1 MKFSEAWLREWV
13 DPSLTQDEL
22 VHQLTMA
29 GLEVDGIEPAA
40 ETFSG
45 VVLARIETAAP
56 HPDADKLQVCE
67 VNDGSATYQVVCG
80 APNARAGLA
89 TAFAR
94 VGAVLPDNFKIKAA
108 KLRGVESSGMLCSAA
123 ELGLGQDH
131 DGIIELP
138 GDLDLGSDLNAL
150 INDLLALPD
159 STIDLDLTPNRGDCL
174 SMMGLAREVGVLNE
188 LSVQYPVIEPVEPR
202 TETTFPVVVEAAAQ
216 CPRYLGRVIEN
227 VDLTQPSPLWMQER
241 LRRCGLRSIDAVVDV
256 TNYVLMELGQPMHA
270 FDLAQ
275 LNDHICVR
283 MAKPAERLTLLD
295 GQAVSL
301 DEQTLLIT
309 DAKGPVAMGGV
320 MGGEHSGVSA
330 QTQNVF
336 LECAFFAPIAIAGTA
351 RRYGLHTDASH
362 RYERGVD
369 SELQWLAM
377 HRATA
382 LLLDI
387 VGGEPGPIT
396 EQLSGAHLPERS
408 PVRLRQTRL
417 DTILGVAV
425 DPFQI
430 DKWLQRLGFAV
441 TAREDI
447 GAGVTW
453 QVAVPSHRFDIA
465 IEADLIEEICRIYG
479 YNNIPTTL
487 PKSTLPPAQI
497 ALTEHS
503 VTELKARMTGLGFQE
518 VITYSFVDPKTQQVL
533 HPTAEALQL
542 AYPMS
547 SEQSVMRVSLITG
560 LLDAAKVNQA
570 RQQKEGRIFEYGQ
583 VFLPGDGQ
591 SSLAQPNRLAGLLW
605 GNRAPE
611 NWTQNSIEADFFDLK
626 GSLETLF
633 AWSGQAI
640 RLTPSKRNLLH
651 PGQGADIWI
660 EDQVVGFL
668 GRLHPGVQ
676 EQLGCDTALFFE
688 VDAAAAQRS
697 PQRLYESISKFPQV
711 RRDLAVVVGRDVSAS
726 ELVTAASAAIDR
738 HLLGVTVFDLYAG
751 EGIGA
756 DEKSV
761 ALGLTLQSQ
770 TATLTEEEI
779 SRYAQQALDALQNQF
794 GARLR

>member
-1 MKFSEAWLREWV
+1 M
-13 DPSLTQDEL
+13 
-22 VHQLTMA
+22 
-29 GLEVDGIEPAA
+29 
-40 ETFSG
+40 
-45 VVLARIETAAP
+45 
-56 HPDADKLQVCE
+56 
-67 VNDGSATYQVVCG
+67 
-80 APNARAGLA
+80 
-89 TAFAR
+89 
-94 VGAVLPDNFKIKAA
+94 
-108 KLRGVESSGMLCSAA
+108 
-123 ELGLGQDH
+123 
-131 DGIIELP
+131 
-138 GDLDLGSDLNAL
+138 
-150 INDLLALPD
+150 
-159 STIDLDLTPNRGDCL
+159 
-174 SMMGLAREVGVLNE
+174 
-188 LSVQYPVIEPVEPR
+188 
-202 TETTFPVVVEAAAQ
+202 
-216 CPRYLGRVIEN
+216 
-227 VDLTQPSPLWMQER
+227 
-241 LRRCGLRSIDAVVDV
+241 
-256 TNYVLMELGQPMHA
+256 
-270 FDLAQ
+270 
-275 LNDHICVR
+275 
-283 MAKPAERLTLLD
+283 
-295 GQAVSL
+295 
-301 DEQTLLIT
+301 
-309 DAKGPVAMGGV
+309 
-320 MGGEHSGVSA
+320 
-330 QTQNVF
+330 
-336 LECAFFAPIAIAGTA
+336 
-351 RRYGLHTDASH
+351 
-362 RYERGVD
+362 
-369 SELQWLAM
+369 
-377 HRATA
+377 
-382 LLLDI
+382 
-387 VGGEPGPIT
+387 
-396 EQLSGAHLPERS
+396 
-408 PVRLRQTRL
+408 
-417 DTILGVAV
+417 
-425 DPFQI
+425 
-430 DKWLQRLGFAV
+430 
-441 TAREDI
+441 
-447 GAGVTW
+447 
-453 QVAVPSHRFDIA
+453 
-465 IEADLIEEICRIYG
+465 
-479 YNNIPTTL
+479 
-487 PKSTLPPAQI
+487 
-497 ALTEHS
+497 
-503 VTELKARMTGLGFQE
+503 TELKARMTGLGFQE

-697 PQRLYESISKFPQV
+697 PQRHYESISKFPQV